1 MDNNISK
8 LTLFNPSKLRTLL
21 SLGFK
26 GYLADVGWFK
36 ALETKSAVDE
46 HGEPIPWVTYS
57 FIDFIKDR
65 IGKQHDIFEFGCGN
79 STLFYAKHAKSVT
92 SVEHDKAWFE
102 RNANIKL
109 PNVKMIYCEL
119 VRGGD
124 YSKSAV
130 TTEQKFNIIIV
141 DGRDRVNCCKES
153 ILSLTEDG
161 IIVLDNSER
170 PDYAEAFTFFKEKGF
185 KHLPFTGMSPGV
197 TTFNRTS
204 VFYKSNN
211 CLGI

>member
-1 MDNNISK
+1 LNTNISK
-8 LTLFNPSKLRTLL
+8 LTLLNPSKLRTLL

-26 GYLADVGWFK
+26 GYLAQKGWFK
-36 ALETKSAVDE
+36 ALETKSSVDE
-46 HGEPIPWVTYS
+46 HGEAIPWVTYS

-65 IGKQHDIFEFGCGN
+65 INNQHDIFEFGCGN
-79 STLFYAKHAKSVT
+79 STLFYAKNSRSVT
-92 SVEHDKAWFE
+92 AVEHDKAWFE
-102 RNANIKL
+102 RNAGIKI

-119 VRGGD
+119 VRGGE

-130 TTEQKFNIIIV
+130 TTNKKFNIIIV

-153 ILSLTEDG
+153 LLSLTEDG
-161 IIVLDNSER
+161 VIVLDNSER
-170 PDYAEAFTFFKEKGF
+170 PDYAEAFTFLKEKGF

-197 TTFNRTS
+197 ITSNCTS

>member
-1 MDNNISK
+1 LDNNISK

-26 GYLADVGWFK
+26 GYLADQGWFK
-36 ALETKSAVDE
+36 ARETKSAVDQ
-46 HGEPIPWVTYS
+46 HGEAIPWVTYA

-65 IGKQHDIFEFGCGN
+65 ITKQHDIFEFGCGN
-79 STLFYAKHAKSVT
+79 STIFYAKNANSVT
-92 SVEHDKAWFE
+92 AVEHDKAWYE
-102 RNANIKL
+102 RNAAIRI
-109 PNVKMIYCEL
+109 PNVEMIYCGL
-119 VRGGD
+119 VRGGA

-130 TTEQKFNIIIV
+130 TTGKKFNIIIV

-153 ILSLTEDG
+153 VLSLTEDG
-161 IIVLDNSER
+161 VIVLDNSER
-170 PDYAEAFTFFKEKGF
+170 PDYAEAFTFFKAKGF

-197 TTFNRTS
+197 TTSNCTS